1 MTNVSGN
8 LQGRWRMENKDG
20 IEIEYDFEEDTR
32 RKLEEFLK
40 DPKKNASSIELCKKI
55 LESDLPF

>member
-1 MTNVSGN
+1 
-8 LQGRWRMENKDG
+8 MENKDRV
-20 IEIEYDFEEDTR
+20 EIECDFEEDTR

-40 DPKKNASSIELCKKI
+40 DPEKNASSIELCKKI